1 MSISRDLRVA
11 ARVLRREPGFTIIA
25 ILMLGLGIGAN
36 TAIFSIFDGVVLKPL
51 AYRDPGRL
59 VSIREV
65 MPHIAH
71 LYPTIP
77 VSARHFVEFRKQ
89 CTSFESMSAI
99 IQATLNLTG
108 SGEPERLE
116 AASISPNLFRV
127 LGVRM
132 ALGRDFLDEEEQRG
146 RNFVVVLTHN
156 LWRRRFNSD
165 PSLIGK
171 TIQLNGLS
179 HTVVGVL
186 PADFRY
192 PNRNAFGTGESVAPQ
207 SDLFRPI
214 AFEDDELAQ
223 ILGRHNYAVVGRLKP
238 GASRRR
244 AVAELE
250 AVQLQMIKL
259 AGEKT
264 ELRAEVTPL
273 LDTVVGNTRRGL
285 VFLVCAVSVVLLIVC
300 VNLANLLLARGERRS
315 REVAVRTA
323 LGAGRAQ
330 LIRSALTEVVLVGS
344 AGGALGL
351 AVASSAVVALRK
363 SGVNIPRLD
372 EVQVDTRVM
381 LFALAATV
389 LTCLLFGLLPAWRGS
404 RADPQQALKAG
415 GRTAT
420 ESRGG
425 MRLRGALV
433 TAEVALSAV
442 LLICAGLLM
451 NSFVR
456 LMRVDKGFS
465 APTVLAVDIG
475 IQGPQYENR
484 DNRESFYRR
493 LLDDL
498 STRPGVQ
505 AAAITTAL
513 PLQGETWI
521 DSAYLPGMPVS
532 EATEIPVNVRFVS
545 ADYFRAMGIPIRSGR
560 TFADNDRE
568 RAAVLI
574 SERLAARLWPGKDAV
589 GRTFTRGNNM
599 NYEVIGVVGDVRAEA
614 HKAPVSMLYRPYWD
628 KNWVPWRSIL
638 VTRAAGD
645 PRSVAGTIRA
655 AVHAT
660 DRDVPVPQMRTI
672 SEVLD
677 ESVAQ
682 RRFQMT
688 LVSSFAAT
696 ALLLACLGIYGVIS
710 YSVARRTGEMGIR
723 SALGARPGDLYALIL
738 RQGMAPVA
746 VGLAVG
752 VAAAVAVGRML
763 ASFLFEV
770 RARDPFTIA
779 AVSALL
785 VAVAVAACFLPARRA
800 ARVEPTTA
808 LRYE

>member
-36 TAIFSIFDGVVLKPL
+36 TAIFSVFDGVVLKPL

-71 LYPTIP
+71 LYPTLP

-89 CTSFESMSAI
+89 CGSFQSMSAI

-108 SGEPERLE
+108 NGEPERLE
-116 AASISPNLFRV
+116 AASVSPNLFRM

-146 RNFVVVLTHN
+146 RNLVVVLTHN

-171 TIQLNGLS
+171 SVRLNGLA
-179 HTVVGVL
+179 HTVVGIL
-186 PADFRY
+186 PPDFRY

-207 SDLFRPI
+207 SDLFRPLS
-214 AFEDDELAQ
+214 FSDDELAE
-223 ILGRHNYAVVGRLKP
+223 ILGRHNYAVVARLQP
-238 GASRRR
+238 GAGVRR

-264 ELRAEVTPL
+264 ELRAQITPL
-273 LDTVVGNTRRGL
+273 LDTVVGNARRGL
-285 VFLVCAVSVVLLIVC
+285 VFLMCAVGVVLLIVC
-300 VNLANLLLARGERRS
+300 VNLANLLLARGERRG

-330 LIRSALTEVVLVGS
+330 LIRGALTEVLLVGL

-351 AVASSAVVALRK
+351 AIASSAVAALRK
-363 SGVNIPRLD
+363 SGLTIPRLD
-372 EVQVDTRVM
+372 EVQVDARVM
-381 LFALAATV
+381 VFALAATV
-389 LTCLLFGLLPAWRGS
+389 LTCLLFGILPAWRSS
-404 RADPQQALKAG
+404 RADPQQTLKAG

-425 MRLRGALV
+425 MRLRSALV
-433 TAEVALSAV
+433 AAEVALSAV
-442 LLICAGLLM
+442 LLVAAGLLM

-456 LMRVDKGFS
+456 LMRVDKGFT
-465 APTVLAVDIG
+465 APTVLAADIG
-475 IQGPQYENR
+475 ILGPRYDKRENR
-484 DNRESFYRR
+484 EGFYRR

-498 STRPGVQ
+498 SARPGVQ
-505 AAAITTAL
+505 AAAIGTAL

-521 DSAYLPGMPVS
+521 DSAYIPGLPVS
-532 EATEIPVNVRFVS
+532 EASEVQVNVRFVS
-545 ADYFRAMGIPIRSGR
+545 PDYFRTMGIPIRSGR
-560 TFADNDRE
+560 TFSENDRE
-568 RAAVLI
+568 RRVALI
-574 SERLAARLWPGKDAV
+574 SERLAARLWPGGDAV

-599 NYEVIGVVGDVRAEA
+599 NYEVVGVVGDVRAEA
-614 HKAPVSMLYRPYWD
+614 HKAPVSMVYRPYWD

-638 VTRAAGD
+638 VARAAGD
-645 PRSVAGTIRA
+645 PHSIAGAIRA
-655 AVHAT
+655 AVHAA
-660 DRDVPVPQMRTI
+660 DPEVPVPQMRTI

-688 LVSSFAAT
+688 LVASFAAT

-723 SALGARPGDLYALIL
+723 AALGACPGDLYALIL
-738 RQGMAPVA
+738 KQGMAPVA
-746 VGLAVG
+746 AGLVLGIAG
-752 VAAAVAVGRML
+752 ALAAGRML
-763 ASFLFEV
+763 ASFLFEI
-770 RARDPFTIA
+770 RARDPFTLA

-785 VAVAVAACFLPARRA
+785 VVVAAAACYLPARRA

>member
-1 MSISRDLRVA
+1 MSISRDLRIA
-11 ARVLRREPGFTIIA
+11 ARVLRREPGFTVIA

-65 MPHIAH
+65 MPRIAH
-71 LYPTIP
+71 LYPAIP

-89 CTSFESMSAI
+89 CASFESMAAI
-99 IQATLNLTG
+99 IGATLNLTG

-116 AASISPNLFRV
+116 AASVSPNLFRV
-127 LGVRM
+127 LGVRT

-146 RNFVVVLTHN
+146 RNHVVVLTHN

-171 TIQLNGLS
+171 TIQLNGLA
-179 HTVVGVL
+179 HTVVGIL

-214 AFEDDELAQ
+214 AFEDDELAE
-223 ILGRHNYAVVGRLKP
+223 ILGRHNYAVVARLKP
-238 GASRRR
+238 GASRQR

-250 AVQLQMIKL
+250 AVQLQMIRL

-285 VFLVCAVSVVLLIVC
+285 VFLVCAVGVVLLIVC

-330 LIRSALTEVVLVGS
+330 LIRSALAEVVLVGL

-351 AVASSAVVALRK
+351 AVASSAVAALRK

-389 LTCLLFGLLPAWRGS
+389 FTCLLFGLLPAWRSS

-425 MRLRGALV
+425 MRLRGVLV
-433 TAEVALSAV
+433 TVEVALSAV
-442 LLICAGLLM
+442 LLISAGLLM

-475 IQGPQYENR
+475 IQGPRYEKR

-505 AAAITTAL
+505 AAAISTAL

-521 DSAYLPGMPVS
+521 DAAYPPGMPES
-532 EATEIPVNVRFVS
+532 EATAIPVNVRFVS
-545 ADYFRAMGIPIRSGR
+545 ADYFRTMGIPIRSGR

-568 RAAVLI
+568 RSAVLI
-574 SERLAARLWPGKDAV
+574 SERLAARLWPGKDAA
-589 GRTFTRGNNM
+589 GRTFSRGNNM
-599 NYEVIGVVGDVRAEA
+599 KYEVIGVVGDVRAEA
-614 HKAPVSMLYRPYWD
+614 HKAPVSMIYRPYWD
-628 KNWVPWRSIL
+628 KNWVPSKSIL
-638 VTRAAGD
+638 VARAAGD
-645 PRSVAGTIRA
+645 PRSVAGAIRA

-660 DRDVPVPQMRTI
+660 DRDVPVPQMRTV

-677 ESVAQ
+677 ESVAE
-682 RRFQMT
+682 RRFQMM

-746 VGLAVG
+746 VGLALG
-752 VAAAVAVGRML
+752 VAGAVAAGRML

-770 RARDPFTIA
+770 RARDPFTIT
-779 AVSALL
+779 AVAALL
-785 VAVAVAACFLPARRA
+785 VVVAIAACLLPARRA